1 MFHQGTRPLL
11 LVLQSHE
18 RDDTMGR
25 KNSSVKVTK
34 DNRVAVRRSGR
45 KVIVLD
51 KHGNVIRIGERK
63 SA

>member
-1 MFHQGTRPLL
+1 
-11 LVLQSHE
+11 
-18 RDDTMGR
+18 MGR